1 MHDQI
6 VLTFDPLLK
15 PAVKFP
21 HWEFLLK
28 KGEKS
33 HYLPEK
39 MNFSSFETVRDVL
52 IMNIVITDK

>member
-39 MNFSSFETVRDVL
+39 VNFFSFETESE
-52 IMNIVITDK
+52 MC